1 MNGCARAM
9 GAGSP
14 LRRVST
20 RPARLALAFVVSLIF
35 AVAWSEEAHA
45 VSNTEHFRF
54 APVSAL
60 KSGR

>member
-9 GAGSP
+9 GAGGP

-35 AVAWSEEAHA
+35 AAAWSEEAHA
-45 VSNTEHFRF
+45 VYNTEHFRF
-54 APVSAL
+54 APVSTS

>member
-1 MNGCARAM
+1 M

-35 AVAWSEEAHA
+35 AAAWSEEAHA
-45 VSNTEHFRF
+45 VYNTEHFRF
-54 APVSAL
+54 APVSTS

>member
-9 GAGSP
+9 GAGSL
-14 LRRVST
+14 LRWVST

-35 AVAWSEEAHA
+35 AAAWSEEAHA
-45 VSNTEHFRF
+45 VYNTEHFRF
-54 APVSAL
+54 APVSTS